1 MDHLTLLKMIS
12 FTSPSMGT
20 CVEQWE
26 LTVQVGV
33 GVEVVIAPVPGSLQ
47 NLIMVCVPPA
57 VLFLYKP

>member
-1 MDHLTLLKMIS
+1 
-12 FTSPSMGT
+12 MGT

-26 LTVQVGV
+26 FPVQVGV

-57 VLFLYKP
+57 VLLLYKP